1 MRLKFLFISTYDPTL
16 MYVMRINKVSD
27 NRAMFEG
34 RRSVAEE

>member
-1 MRLKFLFISTYDPTL
+1 MRLKFLFISTYDST

>member
-1 MRLKFLFISTYDPTL
+1 MRLKFLFISTYDPT